1 MTYHIYWNERALFL
15 DLSED
20 EFVFIWSKIRW
31 VYNDELTYVQFDAA
45 DLHDTLAEA
54 SFQDNEHPQ
63 LAT

>member
-15 DLSED
+15 DLSE
-20 EFVFIWSKIRW
+20 EELVLIRSKIRR

-54 SFQDNEHPQ
+54 SF
-63 LAT
+63 

>member
-45 DLHDTLAEA
+45 DVHDTLAET
-54 SFQDNEHPQ
+54 SF
-63 LAT
+63 

>member
-1 MTYHIYWNERALFL
+1 MTYHIYLKVQALFL

-20 EFVFIWSKIRW
+20 EFVFIWSKIKW

-54 SFQDNEHPQ
+54 SF
-63 LAT
+63 